1 MMTSCLVGAGLAVSV
16 PAFSVEAQEN
26 ISDLSPTGGWS
37 VSKMANAGQEYCAL
51 SRQYQDDIALTIGQN
66 MTEEYSLALD
76 FQKSKLNVD
85 KPYSITLQP
94 EAGQIRAYEMMPA
107 SARAMV
113 IRLGYDDSFVK
124 ALEGSGQLKAEIDG
138 VKYQFALPDFKS
150 GHNDLIQCM
159 QSLKGKDTR
168 VASNFKAEKVEKAP
182 PMDAKPAAPET
193 PDQSSLKAPV
203 EEPTPIIIQRTSSQT
218 SVPNLTPDSDGPE
231 KPIVIKKETPA
242 SPEVKTAAAEE
253 SKPAPKQIEI
263 SRTESKLVPM
273 VPEEPMQPPL
283 AQAAKKTPQIE
294 MEKTATKVAQATPAP
309 AASRVS
315 KSVDAQAGFSS
326 KPPPVSGAG
335 ENDAAAKKMQ
345 EQQRAELEQL
355 KADNMRLTQALQSQ
369 ASQPAAQTPDRS
381 AEMAALQQ
389 KINQLQAELQK
400 KPASNDPV
408 DRRLSRDLEQL
419 QAENASLKHAMQIL
433 ESKKSSGGTKE
444 QAIVTAR
451 LQTELQSLKQENMK
465 LKGEVQT
472 LSDRKV
478 APIAPMPAPKVEAVP
493 PKDILEANQRMQEE
507 VAKLKTENEELKS
520 TVQSLAK
527 QKEIQKA
534 KAEEQITP
542 MPDADAAE
550 QPKVA
555 ESVLQDMEKLKSE
568 NEELKATVQSLA
580 KLQQE
585 DGGVAA
591 KVDPEMLEELEELKA
606 ENSRLAAAMQGQ
618 EDKLDT
624 FDVADPKAKEELE
637 KIRAQMRELQEKN
650 QKLAREAMEA
660 RGAIDNT
667 VIKTGNEALK
677 AIREYEKK
685 YEAAQADNLALSKEI
700 EELRRMQEDENLV
713 AVAGDW
719 DIEKATQRYNEAERE
734 IKRLGMLLEQQRLAH
749 RQEKAELEGMLF
761 DPAVTEREQ
770 RQKLAALE
778 TKLQMAEQQLASHGI
793 RSQMADRPVVPLTP
807 MEERVTVTAAPA
819 PEVQRVASQQL
830 ESLEIQRLNNQVERQ
845 NQQLQAYAREQQS
858 SAGGNFGVPRAP
870 QNSIPS
876 IESRP
881 VSITSSRSAPP
892 QQGGMAPAPSMG
904 AMAGGF
910 DQAELTRLLGS
921 AGVPLSGEVIKNG
934 ATQYQWNAGS
944 LVGKG
949 QILPLAQARNVD
961 AFAESYI
968 ARARQSCGGDF
979 ASLPAPSNGS
989 ARSFEIACVG
999 PTQSTSASLVFAQ
1012 RGNNVIAI
1020 AHEAP
1025 TDDLD
1030 KAMEARD
1037 RIAGQL

>member
-1 MMTSCLVGAGLAVSV
+1 
-16 PAFSVEAQEN
+16 
-26 ISDLSPTGGWS
+26 
-37 VSKMANAGQEYCAL
+37 
-51 SRQYQDDIALTIGQN
+51 
-66 MTEEYSLALD
+66 
-76 FQKSKLNVD
+76 
-85 KPYSITLQP
+85 
-94 EAGQIRAYEMMPA
+94 
-107 SARAMV
+107 
-113 IRLGYDDSFVK
+113 
-124 ALEGSGQLKAEIDG
+124 
-138 VKYQFALPDFKS
+138 
-150 GHNDLIQCM
+150 
-159 QSLKGKDTR
+159 
-168 VASNFKAEKVEKAP
+168 
-182 PMDAKPAAPET
+182 
-193 PDQSSLKAPV
+193 
-203 EEPTPIIIQRTSSQT
+203 
-218 SVPNLTPDSDGPE
+218 
-231 KPIVIKKETPA
+231 
-242 SPEVKTAAAEE
+242 
-253 SKPAPKQIEI
+253 
-263 SRTESKLVPM
+263 
-273 VPEEPMQPPL
+273 
-283 AQAAKKTPQIE
+283 
-294 MEKTATKVAQATPAP
+294 MEKTATKVAQAAPAP

-315 KSVDAQAGFSS
+315 KSIDAEAGFSS
-326 KPPPVSGAG
+326 KPQPVSGTGA
-335 ENDAAAKKMQ
+335 EETAAKKMQ

-355 KADNMRLTQALQSQ
+355 KADNMRLTQTLQSQ
-369 ASQPAAQTPDRS
+369 ASQPAAQVPDRS

-400 KPASNDPV
+400 KPASSDPV
-408 DRRLSRDLEQL
+408 DRRLSRDLAQL

-433 ESKKSSGGTKE
+433 ESKKSSGGSKE

-451 LQTELQSLKQENMK
+451 LQTELQSLKQQNMK

-507 VAKLKTENEELKS
+507 VAKLKTENKELKS

-534 KAEEQITP
+534 KAGEQITA
-542 MPDADAAE
+542 MPDANDKSAE
-550 QPKVA
+550 TPKVA
-555 ESVLQDMEKLKSE
+555 ETVLQDMEKLKTE

-585 DGGVAA
+585 DEGVAA
-591 KVDPEMLEELEELKA
+591 KVDPAMLAELEKLKA

-624 FDVADPKAKEELE
+624 FDAADPQAEEELE

-650 QKLAREAMEA
+650 QKLAQEAMEA

-685 YEAAQADNLALSKEI
+685 YEAAQADNLALSREI
-700 EELRRMQEDENLV
+700 EELRRMQEDENLM

-719 DIEKATQRYNEAERE
+719 NVEKATQRYNEAERE

-770 RQKLAALE
+770 RQKLATLE
-778 TKLQMAEQQLASHGI
+778 TKLQMAEQQLAAHGI

-819 PEVQRVASQQL
+819 PEVQRVASQQI

-845 NQQLQAYAREQQS
+845 NQQLQAYAREQQP

-870 QNSIPS
+870 QNNIPS

-881 VSITSSRSAPP
+881 VSITSSRPVPP

-904 AMAGGF
+904 GGF

-961 AFAESYI
+961 AFAENYI

-979 ASLPAPSNGS
+979 ASLPAPSNGA

-999 PTQSTSASLVFAQ
+999 PGQSTSASLVFAQ
-1012 RGNNVIAI
+1012 RGGNVIAI